1 MKTEMEKCLAGE
13 WYDCHDP
20 FFMDL
25 KSKAHHL
32 LMKYNSLPYEQ
43 KTEKYAVLKEMFG
56 SIGANVSVGHSFI
69 CDYGCNIHIG
79 DNVTV
84 NTGCTFVDCNKITIG
99 NNVLVAPNV
108 QIYTATHPV
117 EFNERL
123 VLTETP
129 DGCKYVRRT
138 FALPVMIE
146 DGCWIGG
153 GVIIL
158 PGVTIGQKCVIG
170 AGSVVTKDIPA
181 NSRTHILHRFL
192 SESPP
197 IGLCKIYGLVS
208 LIINFRS
215 CYHFIIEK
223 VKELIH
229 FIKTQ
234 RFLSLFEVSHKAQS
248 YPRLQRK
255 FFLRQVILL
264 SQQLD
269 RSREIIHKHLI
280 LYLFGYKVNI
290 NISHYTTR
298 GIIYFIVSIIISDKV

>member
-1 MKTEMEKCLAGE
+1 MGMILRIASSRIVGQGDIVGRSGYFSLNLSANSVMRGRLDARRT
-13 WYDCHDP
+13 
-20 FFMDL
+20 L
-25 KSKAHHL
+25 KSLVADL
-32 LMKYNSLPYEQ
+32 RYNSLPYEQ
-43 KTEKYAVLKEMFG
+43 KTEKHAVLKEMFG

-158 PGVTIGQKCVIG
+158 PGVTIGQKSVIG

-181 NSRTHILHRFL
+181 NSLAVGNTCRVIR
-192 SESPP
+192 
-197 IGLCKIYGLVS
+197 KI
-208 LIINFRS
+208 N
-215 CYHFIIEK
+215 
-223 VKELIH
+223 
-229 FIKTQ
+229 Q
-234 RFLSLFEVSHKAQS
+234 M
-248 YPRLQRK
+248 
-255 FFLRQVILL
+255 
-264 SQQLD
+264 
-269 RSREIIHKHLI
+269 
-280 LYLFGYKVNI
+280 
-290 NISHYTTR
+290 
-298 GIIYFIVSIIISDKV
+298 